1 VKHEN
6 KKAMTAKRT
15 ADMHAELRR
24 LNDERADML
33 KAHDEAAEAAKS
45 DRKQLVEL
53 RHSFDAYKA
62 EHK

>member
-15 ADMHAELRR
+15 ADMHTELRR
-24 LNDERADML
+24 LNDERAGVL
-33 KAHDEAAEAAKS
+33 KARDEATEAAKD
-45 DRKQLVEL
+45 DRKQLIEL
-53 RHSFDAYKA
+53 QHSFDAYKA